1 MNINHSMQIC
11 LKNKVKVFPEY
22 FHNLKG
28 YKIGYKI
35 GNEKPKYF
43 DKIIKQ
49 KEINNALTSSYIY
62 LASKL

>member
-1 MNINHSMQIC
+1 MNINKAMQIC

-22 FHNLKG
+22 FDKLKG
-28 YKIGYKI
+28 FKIGYTI
-35 GNEKPKYF
+35 NGKPKYF

-49 KEINNALTSSYIY
+49 KEVNNALVSSYIY

>member
-1 MNINHSMQIC
+1 MNINHAMQIC

-28 YKIGYKI
+28 FKIGYTLN
-35 GNEKPKYF
+35 GKPRYF